1 MGTARGGRKSV
12 ARPGTRAGSRFFPSR
27 RAFDVMHPSSDMQA
41 CVSATARE
49 HPLPPAYPASLLRT
63 LALSGYGLW
72 MLLGLA
78 LALGIYRGGRS
89 EALVPLALGAAFV
102 SAGLV
107 VACLHLRGLSE
118 WHGWFPARRSRPTR
132 EALLALAAYLPMLA
146 VAGLVRGENTFWAT
160 RVAGA
165 ALALCSAASLV
176 YTVHSYRRRL
186 SDGVA
191 RCSAQ
196 LPVSRVVASWY
207 TGGLWLWL
215 CLAAQ
220 DGAVHPAGTRP
231 WIMVLLVLALL
242 LGLIE
247 GLRWQ
252 ALSPSGGRSPPQRM
266 RGRTAR
272 FVAALFTYAV
282 PSLALLVVDLSDAG
296 VALVALAAASC
307 LLGRTIEQRAYEAA
321 LARLCRADAASA
333 RVR

>member
-1 MGTARGGRKSV
+1 MQ
-12 ARPGTRAGSRFFPSR
+12 
-27 RAFDVMHPSSDMQA
+27 PSSDMQA
-41 CVSATARE
+41 CAAMTEERPY
-49 HPLPPAYPASLLRT
+49 PLPPAYPAALLRM

-89 EALVPLALGAAFV
+89 EALLPLALGAVFV
-102 SAGLV
+102 SIGLA
-107 VACLHLRGLSE
+107 VACLRLPGLSE

-146 VAGLVRGENTFWAT
+146 VAGLVRGDNAFWAT
-160 RVAGA
+160 RLAGA
-165 ALALCSAASLV
+165 ALALCSLASLA
-176 YTVHSYRRRL
+176 YTVHRYRRRL
-186 SDGVA
+186 SEGVL

-196 LPVSRVVASWY
+196 LPVSRVVAAWY
-207 TGGLWLWL
+207 AGGLWLWL

-252 ALSPSGGRSPPQRM
+252 ALSQPEGRSAMPRT

-272 FVAALFTYAV
+272 FVAALLTYAV

-296 VALVALAAASC
+296 MPLVALAAISC

-321 LARLCRADAASA
+321 LAQLCRAGHAG
-333 RVR
+333 VRGR

>member
-1 MGTARGGRKSV
+1 
-12 ARPGTRAGSRFFPSR
+12 
-27 RAFDVMHPSSDMQA
+27 MHPPSDMQA
-41 CVSATARE
+41 CVPAAAGE
-49 HPLPPAYPASLLRT
+49 HPLPPAYPAALLRM

-89 EALVPLALGAAFV
+89 EALLPLALGAAFV

-107 VACLHLRGLSE
+107 VACLHLPGLSE

-160 RVAGA
+160 RAAGA

-176 YTVHSYRRRL
+176 YTVHNYRRRL
-186 SDGVA
+186 SASVL
-191 RCSAQ
+191 RSSVQ

-220 DGAVHPAGTRP
+220 DGAVHAAGTRP
-231 WIMVLLVLALL
+231 WIMVLLALALL

-252 ALSPSGGRSPPQRM
+252 ALSPPEGRAPAHRM
-266 RGRTAR
+266 RGRSAR
-272 FVAALFTYAV
+272 FVAALLTYAV

-296 VALVALAAASC
+296 VTLVALAAVSC

-321 LARLCRADAASA
+321 LARLCRADPTPA
-333 RVR
+333 RGP